1 MRIFVTGAS
10 GVIGSRVVPALL
22 AAGHQVTAVARSAA
36 KSEALERTGATV
48 RSVDLFA
55 PAELRAAVA
64 GHDVVINLATHMP
77 PMTFRMFIP
86 GAWRE
91 NDRIRRTAS
100 ANLVDAALAAGA
112 TRFVQ
117 ESFAPIYPDNGDA
130 WIDEGIPLRPVRY
143 NRTVLDAEASARRF
157 TDSGGGAGVVLRF
170 AAFYGPDAGQLGVM
184 AALIRRGWMPL
195 LGPAH
200 SYMSSVS
207 HDDAAAAVV
216 AALDVPAGVYNVS
229 DDEPLRHRAFAD
241 ALADAL
247 VVPRPRLPPAWA
259 AYLAGGMGN
268 LLARSQRVSNAK
280 LRAATGWAPSYR
292 SVREGFPAVVGAFP
306 RQPQRRRG
314 EAAVRAES
322 RSAARS

>member
-22 AAGHQVTAVARSAA
+22 TAGHQVTAVMRSAMG
-36 KSEALERTGATV
+36 EALARRGATV

-77 PMTFRMFIP
+77 PMTVRMFLP

-91 NDRIRRTAS
+91 NDRIRHTAA
-100 ANLVDAALAAGA
+100 ANLVDAALAVGA
-112 TRFVQ
+112 TRFIQ
-117 ESFAPIYPDNGDA
+117 ESFAPIYPDSGDA
-130 WIDEGIPLRPVRY
+130 WIDESVPLRPVRY
-143 NRTVLDAEASARRF
+143 NRTILDAEVSARRF
-157 TDSGGGAGVVLRF
+157 AYSGSGAAVVLRF

-184 AALIRRGWMPL
+184 VALVRRGWMPL
-195 LGPAH
+195 LGPAD

-216 AALDVPAGVYNVS
+216 AALDVPSDVYNVC
-229 DDEPLRHRAFAD
+229 DDEPLRHRAYAD

-247 VVPRPRLPPAWA
+247 GVRRPRLPPAWA
-259 AYLAGGMGN
+259 AYLAGGMGD
-268 LLARSQRVSNAK
+268 LLARSQRISNDR
-280 LRAATGWAPSYR
+280 LRAASGWVPRYR

-306 RQPQRRRG
+306 RETRRRRG
-314 EAAVRAES
+314 EAAVRA
-322 RSAARS
+322 

>member
-22 AAGHQVTAVARSAA
+22 TAGHQVTAVMRSAGA
-36 KSEALERTGATV
+36 GAALAQRGATV
-48 RSVDLFA
+48 RSGDLFA

-64 GHDVVINLATHMP
+64 GHDAVINLATHMP
-77 PMTFRMFIP
+77 PMTVRMFLP

-91 NDRIRRTAS
+91 NDRIRRIGS

-112 TRFVQ
+112 TRFIQ
-117 ESFAPIYPDNGDA
+117 ESFAPIYPDSGDA
-130 WIDEGIPLRPVRY
+130 WIDESVPLRPVRY
-143 NRTVLDAEASARRF
+143 NRTIIDAEASARRF
-157 TDSGGGAGVVLRF
+157 TDRGGGAGIVLRF

-184 AALIRRGWMPL
+184 AALVRRGWMPL

-216 AALDVPAGVYNVS
+216 AALDVRAGVYNVS

-247 VVPRPRLPPAWA
+247 TVPRPRLPPAWA
-259 AYLAGGMGN
+259 AHLAGGMGN
-268 LLARSQRVSNAK
+268 MLARSLRISNAK
-280 LRAATGWAPSYR
+280 LRATSGWAPRYR
-292 SVREGFPAVVGAFP
+292 SVREGFPAMVAAFP
-306 RQPQRRRG
+306 RETRRRRG
-314 EAAVRAES
+314 AAAVRA
-322 RSAARS
+322 

>member
-10 GVIGSRVVPALL
+10 GVVGSRVVPALL
-22 AAGHQVTAVARSAA
+22 TAGHQVTAVMRSAA
-36 KSEALERTGATV
+36 AGEALARRGATV

-55 PAELRAAVA
+55 PAELRAALA

-77 PMTFRMFIP
+77 PMTVRMFIP

-91 NDRIRRTAS
+91 NDRLRRAAS
-100 ANLVDAALAAGA
+100 ANLVDAALCAHV
-112 TRFVQ
+112 TRFIQ
-117 ESFAPIYPDNGDA
+117 ESFAPIYPDSGDA
-130 WIDEGIPLRPVRY
+130 WIDESVPLRPVRY
-143 NRTVLDAEASARRF
+143 NRTILDAEASALRF
-157 TDSGGGAGVVLRF
+157 TDSGRGAGVVLRF

-184 AALIRRGWMPL
+184 VALVRRGWMPL
-195 LGPAH
+195 LGPAY

-216 AALDVPAGVYNVS
+216 AALDVRAGVYNVS

-247 VVPRPRLPPAWA
+247 GVPPPRLLPAWT

-268 LLARSQRVSNAK
+268 MLARSLAHQQRQATRCHRLGAALPQRARRLPRGGRRVSA
-280 LRAATGWAPSYR
+280 
-292 SVREGFPAVVGAFP
+292 
-306 RQPQRRRG
+306 
-314 EAAVRAES
+314 
-322 RSAARS
+322 

>member
-10 GVIGSRVVPALL
+10 GVIGSRAVPALL
-22 AAGHQVTAVARSAA
+22 TAGHQVTAVMRSTAA
-36 KSEALERTGATV
+36 GEALARRGATV

-55 PAELRAAVA
+55 PAELRVAVA

-77 PMTFRMFIP
+77 PMTVRMFMP

-91 NDRIRRTAS
+91 NDRIRRTGS
-100 ANLVDAALAAGA
+100 ANLVDAALTVGA
-112 TRFVQ
+112 TRFIQ
-117 ESFAPIYPDNGDA
+117 ESFAPIYPDSGDA
-130 WIDEGIPLRPVRY
+130 WIDESVPLRPVRY
-143 NRTVLDAEASARRF
+143 NRTILDAEASARRF
-157 TDSGGGAGVVLRF
+157 TDSGPGAGVVLRF

-184 AALIRRGWMPL
+184 AALVRRGWMPL

-216 AALDVPAGVYNVS
+216 AALDVPAGAYNVS

-247 VVPRPRLPPAWA
+247 AVPRPRLPPAWA
-259 AYLAGGMGN
+259 AHLAGGMGN
-268 LLARSQRVSNAK
+268 MLARSLRISNAK
-280 LRAATGWAPSYR
+280 LRAASGWAPRYR

-306 RQPQRRRG
+306 RETPRRRD
-314 EAAVRAES
+314 ATAVRA
-322 RSAARS
+322 

>member
-1 MRIFVTGAS
+1 MSMRIFVTGAS

-22 AAGHQVTAVARSAA
+22 AAGHQVTAVTR
-36 KSEALERTGATV
+36 SEAAGEALASRGATV
-48 RSVDLFA
+48 RNVNLFA
-55 PAELRAAVA
+55 PTEVRAAVA

-77 PMTFRMFIP
+77 PMTVRMFLP

-91 NDRIRRTAS
+91 NDRLRRSAS

-112 TRFVQ
+112 TRFIQ
-117 ESFAPIYPDNGDA
+117 ESFAPIYSDGGDG
-130 WIDEGIPLRPVRY
+130 WIDESVPLRPVHY
-143 NRTVLDAEASARRF
+143 NRTILDAEASAHRF
-157 TDSGGGAGVVLRF
+157 AYSGSGAAVVLRF

-184 AALIRRGWMPL
+184 VALVRRGWMPL
-195 LGPAH
+195 LGPAD

-216 AALDVPAGVYNVS
+216 AALDVPTDVYNVS

-247 VVPRPRLPPAWA
+247 GVPRPHLPPAWT

-268 LLARSQRVSNAK
+268 LLARSQRVSNAR
-280 LRAATGWAPSYR
+280 LRAASGWAPRYR
-292 SVREGFPAVVGAFP
+292 SVREGFPAAVGAFP
-306 RQPQRRRG
+306 PAPRRRRG
-314 EAAVRAES
+314 EAAVRA
-322 RSAARS
+322 

>member
-22 AAGHQVTAVARSAA
+22 AAGHEVTAVMRSAA
-36 KSEALERTGATV
+36 KGEALARKGAII

-55 PAELRAAVA
+55 PGAVREAVA
-64 GHDVVINLATHMP
+64 GHDVVINLATHIP
-77 PMTFRMFIP
+77 PSMLRVFVP

-91 NDRIRRTAS
+91 NDRIRREAS

-112 TRFVQ
+112 ARFIQ
-117 ESFAPIYPDNGDA
+117 ESFAPTYADSSDS
-130 WIDEGIPLRPVRY
+130 WIDESVPLQPVRY

-157 TDSGGGAGVVLRF
+157 TQRGGGPGVVLRF
-170 AAFYGPDAGQLGVM
+170 AAFYGPDAYQLGDM
-184 AALIRRGWMPL
+184 IALVRRGWAPL
-195 LGPAH
+195 LGPRH

-216 AALDVPAGVYNVS
+216 AALDVPAGAYNVS
-229 DDEPLRHRAFAD
+229 DDEPLRHRDFAN

-247 VVPRPRLPPAWA
+247 GEPPPRLPPAWA
-259 AYLAGGMGN
+259 AYLAGSLGRM
-268 LLARSQRVSNAK
+268 LSRSLRISNAK
-280 LRAATGWAPSYR
+280 LRATTGWAPRYR

-306 RQPQRRRG
+306 PKPRRRRG
-314 EAAVRAES
+314 ATAVRA
-322 RSAARS
+322 